1 MPSKCSRF
9 LALILTV
16 GVIALSASAAPVATP
31 LGVVIIANQA
41 QVGNSQAAGGSTIF
55 SGDKLVTAEN
65 GNLQVRIGGT
75 QARLLPGTLAII
87 NTTDAGL
94 SADLLSGS
102 VNLTSAAGEKIFIV
116 ANHAIVRPVTASAV
130 VAQVTR
136 LNPNELLLSATQGSL
151 EVTYNSEVQ
160 MVPAGTSYRMLVDP
174 DPAGGPGQAGATPAG
189 RTGKTRKRALFIL
202 GGAAAA
208 ATGIGIMVTSSSSP
222 VSPSTP

>member
-1 MPSKCSRF
+1 
-9 LALILTV
+9 
-16 GVIALSASAAPVATP
+16 VIVLSASAAPVATP

-41 QVGNSQAAGGSTIF
+41 QVGNSQAIGGSTIF

-75 QARLLPGTLAII
+75 QARLLSGTLAIV
-87 NTTDAGL
+87 NTTNAGL
-94 SADLLSGS
+94 TADLLSGS
-102 VNLTSAAGEKIFIV
+102 VNLTSAAGAKISIV
-116 ANHAIVRPVTASAV
+116 ANHAIVRPVTAHAV

-136 LNPNELLLSATQGSL
+136 ISPNELLLSATQGSL

-160 MVPAGTSYRMLVDP
+160 IVPAGTSYRMLVDP

-189 RTGKTRKRALFIL
+189 RTRKRALFIL

-208 ATGIGIMVTSSSSP
+208 ATGIGIMVASSSSP